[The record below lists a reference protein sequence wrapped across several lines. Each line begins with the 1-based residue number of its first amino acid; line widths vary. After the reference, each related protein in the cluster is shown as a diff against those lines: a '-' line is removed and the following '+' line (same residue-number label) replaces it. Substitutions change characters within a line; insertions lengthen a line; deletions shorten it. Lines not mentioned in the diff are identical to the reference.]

1 MTAKEFLENSR
12 KLTKLIESTRETLER
27 LSDVHAVAINE
38 NRCARNVNNEVNKA
52 IRRVELENKMAEY
65 MEYLWDYKEA
75 LVRITT
81 DSEISYLTRTLIQQ
95 RYMLGKS
102 WKQVAR
108 FLDYDLVYTKRELNN
123 EAIKEV
129 EKRKKLWCGINFP
142 Y

>member
-12 KLTKLIESTRETLER
+12 KLTKLIESTRETLES

-38 NRCARNVNNEVNKA
+38 NRGARNVNNEVNKA
-52 IRRVELENKMAEY
+52 IRRVELEDKMAEY